1 MTLHSSIKNH
11 LLILVLLRKRENVL
25 PKMFQVK
32 PIPTKVLIHKVVQ
45 TDLQDKVTTKAI
57 ARRVKV
63 ETVQEEI
70 TIVQE
75 EITVQEET
83 TEVAKDKLVQCQLN

>member
-1 MTLHSSIKNH
+1 ML
-11 LLILVLLRKRENVL
+11 
-25 PKMFQVK
+25 QVK

-70 TIVQE
+70 TIVRE
-75 EITVQEET
+75 ETTTVQEET
-83 TEVAKDKLVQCQLN
+83 TEVDKDKLVQCQLN